1 MTMMNPG
8 CVAMIDGV
16 LPTASRIAPEV
27 DAVFLALLLTSTVV
41 VAGLSVAILIFLVRY
56 RRGSRAPR
64 PPVRIATW
72 KFEATWITATTL
84 IFLVF
89 FFWGAQIYLHRAE
102 IPTGAA
108 EVDVIGRQ
116 WMWDIRHPDG
126 RRELAELHVPVNEA
140 IVLHLSSEDVIHSF
154 AVPAFRVK
162 QDVVPGKTVTA
173 WFEATK
179 VGRYPIYCDQ
189 YCGTKHSEMGGQ
201 VIVQT
206 PQDYAKW
213 LAGGAANAA
222 ESPIRGRQLFIRY
235 GCSGCH
241 AGNSAVRAPRLEGLA
256 GHPVPVENG
265 KIIFA
270 DDKYLRDS
278 ILLPKQHIAAG
289 YAALMPT
296 FQGGIPEGD
305 LIDLIA
311 YLKLLGTQ
319 TPPPATSPAL

>member
-1 MTMMNPG
+1 MNPHYL
-8 CVAMIDGV
+8 ALIDGV

-27 DAVFLALLLTSTVV
+27 NAVFLSLLLTSTVV
-41 VAGLSVAILIFLVRY
+41 VAGLTVAIIVFLVRY
-56 RRGSRAPR
+56 RSGSSAPR
-64 PPVRIATW
+64 PPLRIAPW

-89 FFWGAQIYLHRAE
+89 FFWGARIYLRRAE
-102 IPTGAA
+102 IPPGAA
-108 EVDVIGRQ
+108 EVHVIGRQ

-126 RRELAELHVPVNEA
+126 RRELAELHVPVNQA
-140 IVLHLSSEDVIHSF
+140 VVLYLTSEDVIHSF
-154 AVPAFRVK
+154 AVPAFRLK

-179 VGRYPIYCDQ
+179 IGNYPIYCDQ
-189 YCGTKHSEMGGQ
+189 YCGTKHSEMGGR

-213 LAGGAANAA
+213 LAGGVANAA
-222 ESPIRGRQLFIRY
+222 DSPIRGRQLFIRY

-241 AGNSAVRAPRLEGLA
+241 EGSSSVRAPRLEGLA
-256 GHPVPVENG
+256 GHPVPVEDG
-265 KIIFA
+265 KIVFA

-278 ILLPKQHIAAG
+278 ILLPNQHVTAG
-289 YAALMPT
+289 YAALMPS
-296 FQGGIPEGD
+296 FQGVIPEGD
-305 LIDLIA
+305 LIDLMA

-319 TPPPATSPAL
+319 TPPAGAPPSL

>member
-1 MTMMNPG
+1 MIGVHNL
-8 CVAMIDGV
+8 ALIDGV

-27 DAVFLALLLTSTVV
+27 NALFLALLLTSTVV
-41 VAGLSVAILIFLVRY
+41 VAGLTVAILVFLVRY
-56 RRGSRAPR
+56 RSGSNVPR
-64 PPVRIATW
+64 PPLRIPHW
-72 KFEATWITATTL
+72 KFEATWITGTTL
-84 IFLVF
+84 VFLVF
-89 FFWGAQIYLHRAE
+89 FFWGARVYLSRAE
-102 IPTGAA
+102 VPTGAA
-108 EVDVIGRQ
+108 EVDVVGRQ

-126 RRELAELHVPVNEA
+126 RRELAELHVPVNQP
-140 IVLHLSSEDVIHSF
+140 IVLHLTSEDVIHSF
-154 AVPAFRVK
+154 AVPAFRLK

-179 VGRYPIYCDQ
+179 TGSYPIYCDQ

-222 ESPIRGRQLFIRY
+222 DSPIRGRQLFIRY

-241 AGNSAVRAPRLEGLA
+241 TGNSSVRAPRLEGVA
-256 GHPVPVENG
+256 GHSVPVENG

-270 DDKYLRDS
+270 DDTYLRDS
-278 ILLPKQHIAAG
+278 ILLPNQHVAAG
-289 YAALMPT
+289 YAPLMPS
-296 FQGGIPEGD
+296 FEGAIREGE

-319 TPPPATSPAL
+319 TPPAATSPSL